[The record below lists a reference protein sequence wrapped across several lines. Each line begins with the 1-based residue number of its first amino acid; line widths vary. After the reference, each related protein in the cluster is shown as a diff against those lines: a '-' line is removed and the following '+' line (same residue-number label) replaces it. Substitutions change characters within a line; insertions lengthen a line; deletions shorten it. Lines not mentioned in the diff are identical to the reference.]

1 MTKNLKD
8 RLYAVYE
15 LLGGIVAFSFII
27 CLQVWYIVTG
37 NE

>member
-8 RLYAVYE
+8 RLYAAYD
-15 LLGGIVAFSFII
+15 LLGGCVMFFIII
-27 CLQVWYIVTG
+27 CLQVWYILTG